1 MLYNNHPFNCGG
13 ESIIHHHTIP
23 TRDTSWRM
31 MMANIS
37 FLHFSQ
43 RSQGSPCM
51 GILHY
56 HYRRNSQFSSSR
68 RARVII
74 TNTAKSKQ
82 TQVFVLKNSA
92 IPGIEQTPRFD
103 IQEIDIKENIMAT
116 DWSSK

>member
-1 MLYNNHPFNCGG
+1 VEDDDG
-13 ESIIHHHTIP
+13 EYIFFAFLAAIP
-23 TRDTSWRM
+23 
-31 MMANIS
+31 A
-37 FLHFSQ
+37 
-43 RSQGSPCM
+43 
-51 GILHY
+51 GIRLHY
-56 HYRRNSQFSSSR
+56 YYRRNSQFSSSR

>member
-1 MLYNNHPFNCGG
+1 MEDDDG
-13 ESIIHHHTIP
+13 EYIFFAFLAAIP
-23 TRDTSWRM
+23 G
-31 MMANIS
+31 I
-37 FLHFSQ
+37 L
-43 RSQGSPCM
+43 GSH

-92 IPGIEQTPRFD
+92 IPGIEQTPQFD

>member
-1 MLYNNHPFNCGG
+1 
-13 ESIIHHHTIP
+13 
-23 TRDTSWRM
+23 
-31 MMANIS
+31 MANIS

-43 RSQGSPCM
+43 RSQGSH

-82 TQVFVLKNSA
+82 TKVFVLKNSA